1 MLERHNV
8 MTLAIGWRDEAG
20 IHLAAD
26 RRVLTDDHGIL
37 EDGKI
42 FTINNL
48 TIAFA
53 GDVVAEHVMRHS
65 YWGAAENQDI
75 PPDSVCLFWYNTI
88 RPILQQNC
96 PDATYQVIV
105 TDGNELFVSMDGLLR
120 REHRDF
126 VAIGEAA
133 WFAYGYAY
141 ELPRQPFDPYNKCL
155 FKEASKR
162 FASVSAAYDHVVVSA
177 KPQKKSRKKK
187 SSAGD
192 GEDL

>member
-1 MLERHNV
+1 

-42 FTINNL
+42 FMIKNL

-65 YWGAAENQDI
+65 YWGAADGPDI
-75 PPDSVCLFWYNTI
+75 PADSVCLFWYNTI
-88 RPILQQNC
+88 RPILQQHC
-96 PDATYQVIV
+96 PDTTYQVIV

-120 REHRDF
+120 REHSDF

-133 WFAYGYAY
+133 WFAYGYASVLSRPHFGQRHRY
-141 ELPRQPFDPYNKCL
+141 L
-155 FKEASKR
+155 FAAASKR

-177 KPQKKSRKKK
+177 TPPKKSRKKK
-187 SSAGD
+187 SAARE